1 MKLSEICQKSGV
13 ICPKYLEDIEI
24 LGITSNST
32 KVKDGYLFVCLN
44 GTKNDGHRYI
54 NDAILNGAVAV
65 IIEKQNFSFDRSILV
80 GDARATLAKMMNI
93 FCGEPTKKLKF
104 IAVTG
109 TNGKTSV
116 TVMIKNI
123 FDKANIKSEV
133 IGTLKNSSFLENF
146 DDLTTNFT
154 TPDPEELYPLLRR
167 ISDAGNEFVIME
179 ASSHALKLKKLEPI
193 KFEFGIFTN
202 LTEDHLDFHLTME
215 DYFKA
220 KLTLFEKCKRGII
233 NIDDD
238 YGKLILNTSSC
249 EFSTCSTKQ
258 DADFFATD
266 IDYCGDVGVKYIL
279 KNKEKEIDILSNI
292 PGEFSVYNSMQASA
306 CALCLGIDEYTIRDA
321 LKSFKGVCGRLEKI
335 ELFKGGG
342 VAVFIDYAH
351 TPDAL
356 KKLLETTKRFKR
368 EEQRVVLLFGC
379 GGDREK
385 EKRKIMGEIASQNAD
400 FVIVTNDNPRSEN
413 PNLIINDILYGIK
426 DKSNFV
432 IIANRKDAIEYAI
445 VTARQGDII
454 LLAGKGHEDYEINA
468 HGKSHFDE
476 REILQD
482 LYKKYYGR
490 KCMNNED

>member
-1 MKLSEICQKSGV
+1 MKLSEICQKSDV

-65 IIEKQNFSFDRSILV
+65 IIENQSFSFDRSILV
-80 GDARATLAKMMNI
+80 GDTRATLAKMMNI

-146 DDLTTNFT
+146 DDLTANFT

-167 ISDAGNEFVIME
+167 ILDAGNEFVIME

-193 KFEFGIFTN
+193 EFEIGIFTN

-249 EFSTCSTKQ
+249 KILTCSTKQ
-258 DADFFATD
+258 VADFVATD
-266 IDYCGDVGVKYIL
+266 INYCGDAGVKYIL
-279 KNKEKEIDILSNI
+279 KNKEKEIDIFSNI

-321 LKSFKGVCGRLEKI
+321 LKSFEGVRGRLEKI
-335 ELFKGGG
+335 ELFKGWGF
-342 VAVFIDYAH
+342 AAFIDYAH

-356 KKLLETTKRFKR
+356 KKLLETVNRFKR
-368 EEQRVVLLFGC
+368 EEQRVVLVFGC

-385 EKRKIMGEIASQNAD
+385 EKRKIMGEIASKNAD
-400 FVIVTNDNPRSEN
+400 FVIVTSDNPRSEK
-413 PNLIINDILYGIK
+413 PNLIINDIICGMK
-426 DKSNFV
+426 EQNNFA
-432 IIANRKDAIEYAI
+432 IIPNRKNAIEYAI
-445 VTARQGDII
+445 ATAKKGDII

-468 HGKSHFDE
+468 YGKSHFDE

-482 LYKKYYGR
+482 LYKKYYER